1 MNTSSFIILHIF
13 CTFRVMKLLSI
24 LFFATI
30 VHSSNAQ
37 TLYNP
42 QTLYD
47 TPGGLM
53 DHSILRTMDITF
65 YNANYDSI
73 LHDSWVNEL
82 GIRLA
87 TTVQLDGGP
96 FLANVMVRYKGN
108 STYDIPS
115 GQGNPKVPY
124 NLDFNDSV
132 SGQTL
137 LGYNKVKLA
146 NGMFDPTFTKEITAY
161 DIYRRYLPSPQA
173 SLMQLNV
180 QGDYLGLYVNTE
192 SVDRQFLTK
201 HFGEN
206 DGVLFKCDPIQQF
219 GQGGP
224 TGNSD
229 LKWLG
234 TDSTL
239 YYNHYKLKS
248 EAGWNE
254 LLNLID
260 VLNNDPANLDTV
272 LNIDRVLWAF
282 AVNQVILNLDTY
294 NGLFQ
299 HNYYLYQT
307 EDGLF
312 QMIPWDV
319 SESFGGALLGMAS
332 SPTALYEY
340 DPYNGYNSLTTPLSV
355 ALTSNPNS
363 HYGKIYS
370 AHLRTVLDE
379 SLNVT
384 DIESFVDDLQVSGAA
399 AASADPNKFF
409 GMNEFYSN
417 VNSELII
424 PFIISIAGITSSID
438 LRKPYLESLPSISAA
453 PPVVGDPV
461 VLTQQG
467 QFGENYVVSQVSNAS
482 SVELMATISP
492 YNSKFES
499 IPMLDDG
506 MNGDLIA
513 GDGNYTAPF
522 HWTMSGNLTKF
533 YIRASNTDATMLNPE
548 RAEYEFWTYDL
559 PLSID
564 NPEHNLSVSMYPNP
578 TSDYVVISNPNGG
591 SLNYSIT
598 NSMGATVAN
607 GKLSSNKIDVS
618 SLTNGIYF
626 VQFVDENGSNLTK
639 KLIVQ

>member
-1 MNTSSFIILHIF
+1 MILGIF
-13 CTFRVMKLLSI
+13 RTFRVMKSLTILL
-24 LFFATI
+24 FVCF
-30 VHSSNAQ
+30 VHSSKAQ
-37 TLYNP
+37 TLYDP

-47 TPGGLM
+47 APGGLM
-53 DHSILRTMDITF
+53 DYNILRSMNITF
-65 YNANYDSI
+65 YDPAYDSI
-73 LHDSWVNEL
+73 LHDNWINEL
-82 GIRLA
+82 GLRLPA
-87 TTVQLDGGP
+87 TVQLDGGQ
-96 FLANVMVRYKGN
+96 FYANVMVRYKGN
-108 STYDIPS
+108 STYSIPS
-115 GQGNPKVPY
+115 DQGNPKVPY
-124 NLDFNDSV
+124 NLDFNDSI

-146 NGMFDPTFTKEITAY
+146 NAVFDPTFVKEITAY

-192 SVDRQFLTK
+192 AIDRQFLTK

-234 TDSTL
+234 SDSTL
-239 YYNHYKLKS
+239 YYNHYGLKS
-248 EAGWNE
+248 DSGWDE
-254 LLNLID
+254 LVNLMD

-282 AVNQVILNLDTY
+282 AVNQAILNLDTY

-299 HNYYLYQT
+299 HNYYLYKT

-319 SESFGGALLGMAS
+319 SESFLGALLGMNAN
-332 SPTALYEY
+332 TTELYEY
-340 DPYNGYNSLTTPLSV
+340 DPYNGYNSLSTPLSL
-355 ALTSNPNS
+355 ALTSDPNS

-370 AHLRTVLDE
+370 AHLRTVINE
-379 SLNVT
+379 SLNAT
-384 DIESFVDDLQVSGAA
+384 EIESFVDNLQVLGATA
-399 AASADPNKFF
+399 VSADPNKLF
-409 GMNEFYSN
+409 GMAQYYSN
-417 VNSELII
+417 VDNELVI
-424 PFIISIAGITSSID
+424 PFIFSAGGIISSVD
-438 LRKPYLESLPSISAA
+438 LRKPYLESLPSISAT

-467 QFGENYVVSQVSNAS
+467 TFGENYVTAQVSNAN

-492 YNSKFES
+492 YNSKFVS
-499 IPMLDDG
+499 VPMLDDG
-506 MNGDLIA
+506 TNGDLVS
-513 GDGNYTAPF
+513 GDGNYTAAFP
-522 HWTMSGNLTKF
+522 WVMSGNPTKF
-533 YIRASNTDATMLNPE
+533 YIRANNTNATMLNPE

-559 PLSID
+559 PLATE
-564 NPEHNLSVSMYPNP
+564 NPVANLVVSMYPNP
-578 TSDYVVISNPNGG
+578 TTDYVMISIPSGA
-591 SLNYSIT
+591 SLKYSIT
-598 NSMGATVAN
+598 NSMGSEVRKGMLNT
-607 GKLSSNKIDVS
+607 GKIDVS
-618 SLTNGIYF
+618 SFANGIYF
-626 VQFVDENGSNLTK
+626 VQFCDENGRRLTK